1 MKKHLSIYGVV
12 YIIIL
17 ISLFIGAFIQQEI
30 FRYRLN
36 KYITESQIKIDG
48 DAILYGK
55 TLDYS
60 ECSH

>member
-30 FRYRLN
+30 ARYRLN
-36 KYITESQIKIDG
+36 KYISGSQIKIDR

-55 TLDYS
+55 PLDYS

>member
-1 MKKHLSIYGVV
+1 MKKHLSIYGAV

-30 FRYRLN
+30 VRYRLN
-36 KYITESQIKIDG
+36 KYISESQIKIDR